1 MSLNNL
7 TCEHCL
13 RKFSYKR
20 NLTCHLNMKHNINL
34 NYHFYIN
41 ESEINENDENIEEM
55 LFSYIKGNDNLKKK
69 FYSRLVYRVSKDDEF
84 NEKIICIFRILKILI
99 RSVEKK
105 RLNSINE
112 YLGVEN

>member
-7 TCEHCL
+7 TCE
-13 RKFSYKR
+13 Y
-20 NLTCHLNMKHNINL
+20 
-34 NYHFYIN
+34 
-41 ESEINENDENIEEM
+41 
-55 LFSYIKGNDNLKKK
+55 DN
-69 FYSRLVYRVSKDDEF
+69 EF

-99 RSVEKK
+99 RSVKKK

>member
-7 TCEHCL
+7 KCKHCL
-13 RKFSYKR
+13 KNFSLKR
-20 NLTCHLNMKHNINL
+20 NLYRHFNTKHNINL
-34 NYHFYIN
+34 DHHLYIN
-41 ESEINENDENIEEM
+41 ENENNEIKENIEEM
-55 LFSYIKGNDNLKKK
+55 LFSYIKGDDNLKK
-69 FYSRLVYRVSKDDEF
+69 FYSRLVNRASKDDEF
-84 NEKIICIFRILKILI
+84 NEKIMRIFRILKILI

>member
-1 MSLNNL
+1 
-7 TCEHCL
+7 
-13 RKFSYKR
+13 
-20 NLTCHLNMKHNINL
+20 
-34 NYHFYIN
+34 
-41 ESEINENDENIEEM
+41 M
-55 LFSYIKGNDNLKKK
+55 LFSYIKADDNLKK
-69 FYSRLVYRVSKDDEF
+69 FYSRLVNRVSKDNEF